1 MVHCRPYFNGA
12 DALFFWYLL
21 FKFLDGSLPVYFSW
35 LNSNLIFIA
44 GWKEA
49 IAGDHVTLVLSSD
62 SEAPDSP
69 EDLSCTDSTVR
80 SPSDMVSNATKPK
93 SKSK

>member
-12 DALFFWYLL
+12 DAFFFRYLY
-21 FKFLDGSLPVYFSW
+21 FKFLDGFLPVYFSW
-35 LNSNLIFIA
+35 SSSNLIFIA

-49 IAGDHVTLVLSSD
+49 IAGDHVTFVLSSD
-62 SEAPDSP
+62 SEASDSP
-69 EDLSCTDSTVR
+69 EDLSCTDSTL